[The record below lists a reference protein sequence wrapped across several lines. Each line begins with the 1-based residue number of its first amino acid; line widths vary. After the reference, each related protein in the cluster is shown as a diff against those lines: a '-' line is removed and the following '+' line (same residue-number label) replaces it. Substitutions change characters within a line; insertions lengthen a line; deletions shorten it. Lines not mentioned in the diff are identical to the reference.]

1 MKFISR
7 AEQDIP
13 LVRFAHSRDI
23 LFNTR
28 NKFHISAQPCNIL
41 YIFTALY
48 SKKYFG
54 FTSASKCSMSMEF
67 LLSNGNSSHS
77 LNHRSNVFI
86 FLPVFCLH
94 LPCSTMLVSVPKC
107 RCSHFLN
114 NCISNVTM
122 FSPWLCAQMEM
133 LPFS

>member
-1 MKFISR
+1 MLSRISHLFASLTHDISCSTLEINFIFPRNHVIFS
-7 AEQDIP
+7 IY
-13 LVRFAHSRDI
+13 LLHCTVR
-23 LFNTR
+23 NTLGLQV
-28 NKFHISAQPCNIL
+28 HLSVPCL
-41 YIFTALY
+41 W
-48 SKKYFG
+48 
-54 FTSASKCSMSMEF
+54 
-67 LLSNGNSSHS
+67 NSCYQMLIAVIHS

-107 RCSHFLN
+107 RCCHFLN
-114 NCISNVTM
+114 NCISNATM

>member
-1 MKFISR
+1 MLSRISHLFASLTHEISCSTLEINFI
-7 AEQDIP
+7 
-13 LVRFAHSRDI
+13 
-23 LFNTR
+23 
-28 NKFHISAQPCNIL
+28 CNIL

-67 LLSNGNSSHS
+67 LLPNANSSHS

-94 LPCSTMLVSVPKC
+94 LLCSTMLVSVPKC
-107 RCSHFLN
+107 RCCHFLN